1 MLSEQEIY
9 QSILE
14 KMLIQTEQKQINSSE
29 DFIKKLTQELRSSN
43 VINAKF

>member
-1 MLSEQEIY
+1 MSEQEIY